1 MKKYALIF
9 ICFLTSNFI
18 LSQENA
24 DTYYKIEGDSIFSSH
39 INLKE
44 VTIYK
49 PINLETNEDLV
60 MYYTLKRKTLKVY
73 PYAKMASE
81 RLTKLNSR
89 LTKIKS
95 KRKKKKYTRMLEKF
109 LQDELTAELK
119 RLTRTE
125 GQILVKLIHRETGIT
140 AYNLVK
146 ELRNS
151 NLPENIR
158 IGAVLRKNDIIIPS
172 SKFIFKKKDTVVFLA
187 KRDQLPVVENLFR
200 ISSI

>member
-1 MKKYALIF
+1 MKKHTVIF

-146 ELRNS
+146 ELRNGFRAFTYNS
-151 NLPENIR
+151 VAKIFDISLKREYDPKNIKED
-158 IGAVLRKNDIIIPS
+158 IFIEDILRQNI
-172 SKFIFKKKDTVVFLA
+172 
-187 KRDQLPVVENLFR
+187 N
-200 ISSI
+200 

>member
-1 MKKYALIF
+1 MKKYASIF
-9 ICFLTSNFI
+9 ICFLISNLI

-24 DTYYKIEGDSIFSSH
+24 NTYYKIEGDSIFSSH

-146 ELRNS
+146 ELRNGFRAFTYNS
-151 NLPENIR
+151 VAKIFDISLKREYETKNIKED
-158 IGAVLRKNDIIIPS
+158 IFIEDILRQNI
-172 SKFIFKKKDTVVFLA
+172 
-187 KRDQLPVVENLFR
+187 N
-200 ISSI
+200 

>member
-9 ICFLTSNFI
+9 ICFLTYNFI
-18 LSQENA
+18 LSQENV

-146 ELRNS
+146 ELRNGFRAFTYNS
-151 NLPENIR
+151 VAKIFDISLKREYDPKNIKED
-158 IGAVLRKNDIIIPS
+158 IFIEDILRQNI
-172 SKFIFKKKDTVVFLA
+172 
-187 KRDQLPVVENLFR
+187 N
-200 ISSI
+200 

>member
-1 MKKYALIF
+1 VKKYALIL

-18 LSQENA
+18 LSQQNA

-125 GQILVKLIHRETGIT
+125 GQILVKLIHRETGVT

-146 ELRNS
+146 ELRNGFRAFTYNS
-151 NLPENIR
+151 VAKIFDISLKREYDPKNIKED
-158 IGAVLRKNDIIIPS
+158 IFIEDILRQNI
-172 SKFIFKKKDTVVFLA
+172 
-187 KRDQLPVVENLFR
+187 N
-200 ISSI
+200 

>member
-9 ICFLTSNFI
+9 VFCLFSNF
-18 LSQENA
+18 LKSQENA

-39 INLKE
+39 INLNE
-44 VTIYK
+44 VTVYR
-49 PINLETNEDLV
+49 PIKLETNEDLV

-73 PYAKMASE
+73 PYAIMASE

-140 AYNLVK
+140 AYELVK
-146 ELRNS
+146 ELRNGFRAFTYNS
-151 NLPENIR
+151 VAKFFDISLKREYDPQNIKED
-158 IGAVLRKNDIIIPS
+158 IFIEDILRRNI
-172 SKFIFKKKDTVVFLA
+172 
-187 KRDQLPVVENLFR
+187 N
-200 ISSI
+200 

>member
-9 ICFLTSNFI
+9 ICLLTSNFI

-146 ELRNS
+146 ELRNGFRAFTYNS
-151 NLPENIR
+151 VAKIFDISLKREYDPKNIKED
-158 IGAVLRKNDIIIPS
+158 IFIEDILRQNI
-172 SKFIFKKKDTVVFLA
+172 
-187 KRDQLPVVENLFR
+187 N
-200 ISSI
+200 

>member
-1 MKKYALIF
+1 MKKYALILF
-9 ICFLTSNFI
+9 FCLSYNFLK
-18 LSQENA
+18 SQENA

-39 INLKE
+39 INLNE
-44 VTIYK
+44 VTVYR
-49 PINLETNEDLV
+49 PIKLETNEDLV

-73 PYAKMASE
+73 PYAIMASE

-146 ELRNS
+146 ELRNGFRAFTYNS
-151 NLPENIR
+151 IAKIFDISLKREYDPQNIKED
-158 IGAVLRKNDIIIPS
+158 IFIEDILRRNI
-172 SKFIFKKKDTVVFLA
+172 
-187 KRDQLPVVENLFR
+187 N
-200 ISSI
+200 

>member
-9 ICFLTSNFI
+9 VFCLFSNF
-18 LSQENA
+18 LKSQENA
-24 DTYYKIEGDSIFSSH
+24 DTYYKIEGDSIYSSH
-39 INLKE
+39 INLNE
-44 VTIYK
+44 VTVYR
-49 PINLETNEDLV
+49 PIKLETNEDLV

-73 PYAKMASE
+73 PYAIMASE

-140 AYNLVK
+140 AYELVK
-146 ELRNS
+146 ELRNGFRAFTYNS
-151 NLPENIR
+151 IAKFFDISLKREYDPQNIKED
-158 IGAVLRKNDIIIPS
+158 IFIEDILRRNI
-172 SKFIFKKKDTVVFLA
+172 
-187 KRDQLPVVENLFR
+187 N
-200 ISSI
+200 

>member
-9 ICFLTSNFI
+9 ICFLTSTFI

-73 PYAKMASE
+73 PYAMMASE

-146 ELRNS
+146 ELRNGFRAFTYNS
-151 NLPENIR
+151 VAKIFDISLKREYDPKNIKED
-158 IGAVLRKNDIIIPS
+158 IFIEDILRQNI
-172 SKFIFKKKDTVVFLA
+172 
-187 KRDQLPVVENLFR
+187 N
-200 ISSI
+200 

>member
-9 ICFLTSNFI
+9 ILCLFSNF
-18 LSQENA
+18 LKSQENA

-39 INLKE
+39 INLNE
-44 VTIYK
+44 VTVYR
-49 PINLETNEDLV
+49 PIKLETNEDLV

-73 PYAKMASE
+73 PYAIMASE

-140 AYNLVK
+140 AYELVK
-146 ELRNS
+146 ELRNGFRAFTYNS
-151 NLPENIR
+151 IAKIFDISLKREYDPQNIKED
-158 IGAVLRKNDIIIPS
+158 IFIEDILRRNI
-172 SKFIFKKKDTVVFLA
+172 
-187 KRDQLPVVENLFR
+187 N
-200 ISSI
+200 

>member
-1 MKKYALIF
+1 MKKYALILIF
-9 ICFLTSNFI
+9 CLFYNFLK
-18 LSQENA
+18 SQENA
-24 DTYYKIEGDSIFSSH
+24 NTYYKIEGDSIFSSH
-39 INLKE
+39 INLNE
-44 VTIYK
+44 VTVYR
-49 PINLETNEDLV
+49 PIKLETNEDLV

-73 PYAKMASE
+73 PYAIMASE

-146 ELRNS
+146 ELRNGFRAFTYNS
-151 NLPENIR
+151 IAKIFDISLKREYDPQNIKED
-158 IGAVLRKNDIIIPS
+158 IFIEDILRRNI
-172 SKFIFKKKDTVVFLA
+172 
-187 KRDQLPVVENLFR
+187 N
-200 ISSI
+200 